1 MNIAEEFKNITVKML
16 INISVNENKDFNDKK
31 ANKFFME
38 NYESKFTEILET
50 AKKDAKDVDIMGNL
64 DENKIDPLVN
74 KAGQIS
80 IQQGLSKFA
89 KEIFDYSKI
98 K

>member
-16 INISVNENKDFNDKK
+16 INISVNENKDFNNKK

-38 NYESKFTEILET
+38 NYKSKFTEILET
-50 AKKDAKDVDIMGNL
+50 AKKDAKDADIMGNL